1 MAVNFLNDI
10 SKYEFSGFP
19 IGFSRNN
26 PIPLD
31 KTEVWL
37 DLEELK
43 AYAASGATA
52 YVGQKVTYVDVANK
66 TATVYIIADEAG
78 TLTPVG
84 SPTEGDEVSISLD
97 NGVLSLKDFGK
108 RYYEYVAAEGETAAH
123 YELVE
128 VDDNHPWSAGLT
140 PKIVDE
146 DGALVLGW
154 FEPNETTIEG
164 VQDQA
169 NEALDKAEQAQ
180 EKVEEVNGKV
190 TAVETKVT
198 EVEDRVDEISNILND
213 TVDEDGEAVEGLVTR
228 VDNLETDITNLY
240 DAVDNTYTKEEVDGK
255 IASVFHY
262 KGKKATYADLL
273 LVTDMIV
280 GDVWEVTDEKKEYAY
295 NGSEWIELGLTVDLS
310 AYATSEYV
318 DAKAK
323 GVQDNLDVVAGDLA
337 THKEEVAGHADAIA
351 ANASAIEELQN
362 SNTDLTGNIENLQG
376 QFDTQADELN
386 DLKASVGSPS
396 ESFTAA
402 LFPTVESLQSR
413 IDGLVATGGEAN
425 LINGIAIDGTS
436 ITPDA
441 SKIVNLPSFS
451 GSTAGLVPVVSTGV
465 EANYVLTASG
475 LWANPFGDMGGL
487 TVKEYVDDA
496 VANAALMWEEI

>member
-1 MAVNFLNDI
+1 MAVNYLNQTDK
-10 SKYEFSGFP
+10 SYEFSGFP

-37 DLEELK
+37 DLEELRT
-43 AYAASGATA
+43 YAASGATA

-66 TATVYIIADEAG
+66 TATVYTIADEEG
-78 TLTPVG
+78 TLQAVG
-84 SPTEGDEVSISLD
+84 APTEGDEVTISLD
-97 NGVLSLKDFGK
+97 NGILSLKDFGK
-108 RYYEYVAAEGETAAH
+108 RYYEYVDAEGEVEAH

-128 VDDNHPWSAGLT
+128 VDDAHPWSAGLT
-140 PKIVDE
+140 PKVVDE
-146 DGALVLGW
+146 DGTLVLGW
-154 FEPNETTIEG
+154 FEPSKATIEEVG
-164 VQDQA
+164 
-169 NEALDKAEQAQ
+169 DKANDAYNKAEEA
-180 EKVEEVNGKV
+180 ESKVVVVENKV
-190 TAVETKVT
+190 TVVENKVT
-198 EVEDRVDEISNILND
+198 EITNILND
-213 TVDEDGEAVEGLVTR
+213 TTDEAGEQVEGLVTR
-228 VDNLETDITNLY
+228 VGNLETDVTNLY
-240 DAVDNTYTKEEVDGK
+240 DAVEDTYTKEEIDGK

-262 KGKKATYADLL
+262 KGKKATYTDLL

-318 DAKAK
+318 DAKVK
-323 GVQDNLDVVAGDLA
+323 GVQDNLDVVADDLA
-337 THKEEVAGHADAIA
+337 AHKEEVAGHADAIA

-362 SNTDLTGNIENLQG
+362 ADTNLVEDIENLQG
-376 QFDTQADELN
+376 QLDSQADELD

-396 ESFTAA
+396 ENFTAA

-451 GSTAGLVPVVSTGV
+451 GSTAGLVPIVSTGI

-487 TVKEYVDDA
+487 TVKEYVDET

>member
-37 DLEELK
+37 DFEELK
-43 AYAASGATA
+43 AYAATGATA
-52 YVGQKVTYVDVANK
+52 YVGQKVTYVDVVNK
-66 TATVYIIADEAG
+66 TATVYTIADEEG
-78 TLTPVG
+78 TLQAVG
-84 SPTEGDEVSISLD
+84 APTEGDEVTISLD
-97 NGVLSLKDFGK
+97 NGILSLKDFGK
-108 RYYEYVAAEGETAAH
+108 RYYEYVPAEGEVTAH

-128 VDDNHPWSAGLT
+128 VGDNHPWSAGLT
-140 PKIVDE
+140 PKVVEE
-146 DGALVLGW
+146 DGVLVLGW
-154 FEPNETTIEG
+154 FEPSSATIEDVG
-164 VQDQA
+164 DKA
-169 NEALDKAEQAQ
+169 DTAYDKAEAA
-180 EKVEEVNGKV
+180 ENKV
-190 TAVETKVT
+190 TVVENKVTVVENKVT
-198 EVEDRVDEISNILND
+198 EITNILND
-213 TVDEDGEAVEGLVTR
+213 TTNDAGEQVEGLVTR
-228 VDNLETDITNLY
+228 VGNLETDVTNLY
-240 DAVDNTYTKEEVDGK
+240 DAVDNTYTKEEIDGK

-273 LVTDMIV
+273 LITDMIV

-310 AYATSEYV
+310 AYATTDYV
-318 DAKAK
+318 DAKTK
-323 GVQDNLDVVAGDLA
+323 DVQDNLDIVSGDLA
-337 THKEEVAGHADAIA
+337 AHKEEVTGYADDIA
-351 ANASAIEELQN
+351 ANAAAIEELQN
-362 SNTDLTGNIENLQG
+362 ADASLTEEIENVQG
-376 QFDTQADELN
+376 QLDTQADELDN
-386 DLKASVGSPS
+386 LKASVGSPS

-451 GSTAGLVPVVSTGV
+451 GSTAGLVPVVAAGV
-465 EANYVLTASG
+465 EANYVLTANG
-475 LWANPFGDMGGL
+475 LWANPFGDMGSL
-487 TVKEYVDDA
+487 TVKEYVDES
-496 VANAALMWEEI
+496 VANAALMWEEIE

>member
-1 MAVNFLNDI
+1 MAVNYYNNI
-10 SKYEFSGFP
+10 SEYEFSGFP

-31 KTEVWL
+31 KTEVWF
-37 DLEELK
+37 DLEELR

-66 TATVYIIADEAG
+66 TATVYTIADEEG
-78 TLTPVG
+78 TLQAVG
-84 SPTEGDEVSISLD
+84 APTEGDEVTISLD
-97 NGVLSLKDFGK
+97 NGILSLKDFGK
-108 RYYEYVAAEGETAAH
+108 RYYEYVATEGEVAAH

-140 PKIVDE
+140 PKVVDE
-146 DGALVLGW
+146 DGTLVLGW
-154 FEPNETTIEG
+154 FEPSKATIEEVG
-164 VQDQA
+164 DKA
-169 NEALDKAEQAQ
+169 NDAYDKAEEA
-180 EKVEEVNGKV
+180 ESKVVVVENKV
-190 TAVETKVT
+190 TVVENKVT
-198 EVEDRVDEISNILND
+198 EITNILND
-213 TVDEDGEAVEGLVTR
+213 TTNEAGEQVEGLVTR
-228 VDNLETDITNLY
+228 VDNLETDVANLY
-240 DAVDNTYTKEEVDGK
+240 DAVEDTYTKEEIDNKMEEIDSK

-262 KGKKATYADLL
+262 KGKKTTYADLL

-318 DAKAK
+318 DAKVK
-323 GVQDNLDVVAGDLA
+323 DVQDNLDIVADDLA
-337 THKEEVAGHADAIA
+337 AHKEEVAGHADAIA
-351 ANASAIEELQN
+351 TNASAIEELQN
-362 SNTDLTGNIENLQG
+362 ADTDLAGNIEDLQG
-376 QFDTQADELN
+376 QLDTQADDLDN
-386 DLKASVGSPS
+386 LKASVGSPS
-396 ESFTAA
+396 ENFTAA

-451 GSTAGLVPVVSTGV
+451 GSTAGLVPVVSTGI